1 MAHFA
6 SLPYAGS
13 YSHNPPHSW
22 SGVRAHENSRVHN
35 GNNTHNNSDFF
46 YRASAGASCRIDG
59 GHGTNHVSSTNNIT
73 NVFVCGTCLGVPG
86 QHNWRHQVPVPR
98 GQQFRPMANHYSPAR
113 PFEPHMHPP
122 TPPGLSYRQRPPQY
136 PSCQRIPVPQTRQHQ
151 VWPDGHTQIP
161 RGRLRPRPDDD
172 GEGSDDN
179 CKLLLLC
186 LLLLRFAS

>member
-1 MAHFA
+1 MAHF
-6 SLPYAGS
+6 SSFPYTGS
-13 YSHNPPHSW
+13 YSRNPPHSW
-22 SGVRAHENSRVHN
+22 SGVSAHGNSHVHN

-46 YRASAGASCRIDG
+46 YRASASASCRIDG
-59 GHGTNHVSSTNNIT
+59 RHGTNHVSSTYNIT
-73 NVFVCGTCLGVPG
+73 NVFVCSACLGVP
-86 QHNWRHQVPVPR
+86 

-122 TPPGLSYRQRPPQY
+122 PPPGLSYRQRPPQY
-136 PSCQRIPVPQTRQHQ
+136 PSWQRIPVPQTRQHQ

-161 RGRLRPRPDDD
+161 RDRFRPRPDDD
-172 GEGSDDN
+172 GEGDDDS

>member
-1 MAHFA
+1 MAHF
-6 SLPYAGS
+6 SSFPYTGS
-13 YSHNPPHSW
+13 YSRNPPHSW
-22 SGVRAHENSRVHN
+22 SGVSAHGNSHVHN

-59 GHGTNHVSSTNNIT
+59 RHGTNHVSSTYNIT
-73 NVFVCGTCLGVPG
+73 NVFVCSTCLGVP
-86 QHNWRHQVPVPR
+86 

-122 TPPGLSYRQRPPQY
+122 PPPGLSYRQRPPQY
-136 PSCQRIPVPQTRQHQ
+136 PSWQRIPVPQTRQHQ

-161 RGRLRPRPDDD
+161 RDRFRPRPDDD
-172 GEGSDDN
+172 GEGDDDS